1 MCRSLA
7 LLTIAVANAAI
18 GGGTSGMSLEMSA
31 GGETLG
37 CHLGL
42 SVGAAVGVA
51 CLAEGMAFL
60 GVGFVEGCKIAVAV
74 AFAKSLG
81 VGSWL
86 IAEEQARAEDRSS
99 AESPCD
105 DAGGCGMMF
114 L

>member
-1 MCRSLA
+1 M
-7 LLTIAVANAAI
+7 
-18 GGGTSGMSLEMSA
+18 
-31 GGETLG
+31 
-37 CHLGL
+37 
-42 SVGAAVGVA
+42 GAAVGVA
-51 CLAEGMAFL
+51 GLAEGMAFL
-60 GVGFVEGCKIAVAV
+60 GVGFVEGCKMAFAF

-86 IAEEQARAEDRSS
+86 TVVEQARAEDRSS